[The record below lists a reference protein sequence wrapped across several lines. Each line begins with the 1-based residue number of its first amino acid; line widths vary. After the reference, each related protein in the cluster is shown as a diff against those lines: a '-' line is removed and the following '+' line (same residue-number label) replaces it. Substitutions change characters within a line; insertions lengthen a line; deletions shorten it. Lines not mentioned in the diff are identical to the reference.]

1 MLSLTLQRIGTHLSQ
16 ITPTYIHEKKMENP
30 IYITTKSPN
39 LLNKVAKIVVTMV
52 LIGLALMFSA
62 LLFVVILTVGA
73 IAWGYLWWRTRDLR
87 RQMRAYP
94 SDDVVM
100 EGEVIEGEVI
110 RSEVN
115 RISEKP
121 GDDGVK

>member
-1 MLSLTLQRIGTHLSQ
+1 MG
-16 ITPTYIHEKKMENP
+16 NP
-30 IYITTKSPN
+30 IYITTKSSS
-39 LLNKVAKIVVTMV
+39 LLSKVVKILVTII
-52 LIGLALMFSA
+52 LIGLALMFSV

-87 RQMRAYP
+87 RQMRAYSP
-94 SDDVVM
+94 DDVVM

-110 RSEVN
+110 LSEVN

-121 GDDGVK
+121 GDDGINKY